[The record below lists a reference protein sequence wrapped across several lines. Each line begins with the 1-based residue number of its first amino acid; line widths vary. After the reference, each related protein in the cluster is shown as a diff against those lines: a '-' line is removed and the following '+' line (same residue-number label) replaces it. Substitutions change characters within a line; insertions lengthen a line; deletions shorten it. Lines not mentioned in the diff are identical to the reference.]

1 LRFEERDLR
10 FEIDCTSAAPNLKSF
25 FFAFVKT
32 SKLAF
37 GSCAVFGV
45 GYTVQDLT
53 LDLYQIRRKPQVI
66 LKPNQRKGC
75 VCVAQLFQPL
85 RCVLLV

>member
-1 LRFEERDLR
+1 MGDWR
-10 FEIDCTSAAPNLKSF
+10 FEIDCTSAVQNLKSF

-53 LDLYQIRRKPQVI
+53 LDLYQIRGKPPVI
-66 LKPNQRKGC
+66 LKPKPIKGC
-75 VCVAQLFQPL
+75 VCVARLFQPL

>member
-1 LRFEERDLR
+1 MGDLR
-10 FEIDCTSAAPNLKSF
+10 FVIDCTSATQNLKSF

-45 GYTVQDLT
+45 GYTVQD
-53 LDLYQIRRKPQVI
+53 
-66 LKPNQRKGC
+66 
-75 VCVAQLFQPL
+75 
-85 RCVLLV
+85 

>member
-1 LRFEERDLR
+1 MGDWR
-10 FEIDCTSAAPNLKSF
+10 FEIDCTSAAQNLKSF

-45 GYTVQDLT
+45 GCTVQDLT
-53 LDLYQIRRKPQVI
+53 LDLYQIRRKPPVI
-66 LKPNQRKGC
+66 LKPKQRKGC
-75 VCVAQLFQPL
+75 VCVARLFQPL